1 MSQEMTT
8 TTNGEFSIVEFC
20 ERHGA
25 CEEGRQWAAIY
36 CRTMQD
42 VWQTARPAWLLWVA
56 SRPGVLS
63 AETLRQFLTWAL
75 TQIPLISSSDNLL
88 AFFEGCRDLPSL
100 DEQGLCWRVNILS
113 TQACEKLR
121 EVMADWLL
129 QNTTPSF
136 KPSQLPRSPFADPPS
151 WIGRGICQTLRFLNG
166 SLEIVNERTGDS
178 T

>member
-1 MSQEMTT
+1 MSS
-8 TTNGEFSIVEFC
+8 GENNDLSIAEFC

-25 CEEGRQWAAIY
+25 CTEGRYWAMTY

-42 VWQTARPAWLLWVA
+42 VWQTAQPAWLLWVA

-88 AFFEGCRDLPSL
+88 AFCEGCRDLPSL

-136 KPSQLPRSPFADPPS
+136 KPSQLPRSPFADPPR
-151 WIGRGICQTLRFLNG
+151 WIGRGTWQTLRFLNG
-166 SLEIVNERTGDS
+166 SLEVVPERTDDS

>member
-1 MSQEMTT
+1 MSSVEI
-8 TTNGEFSIVEFC
+8 NDLSIAEFC

-25 CEEGRQWAAIY
+25 CEEGRQWAVIY

-42 VWQTARPAWLLWVA
+42 VWQTARPDWLLWVA

-75 TQIPLISSSDNLL
+75 TQTPLISSSDNLR
-88 AFFEGCRDLPSL
+88 AFCDGCSDLTSR
-100 DEQGLCWRVNILS
+100 DEQSLCWRVAILS

-121 EVMADWLL
+121 EVLADWLL

-136 KPSQLPRSPFADPPS
+136 KPSQLPRSPFNDPPS
-151 WIGRGICQTLRFLNG
+151 LWSSRGICQTLRFLNG
-166 SLEIVNERTGDS
+166 SLEVVTERTGDS